1 MTSLSGMTGFGRAG
15 GEAEWG
21 SWTWEAKSV
30 NGRGLDVRVNVPGGF
45 EGLDQA
51 VKKYASTL
59 FTRGNMQVGL
69 RIEIANGAGVAVDE
83 AALLAVIAAFEK
95 ANQGERAKNEALAT
109 LMTVKGVVET
119 GGGSHAALRVLGQ
132 DQALRAELQKNAE
145 AALAELKGSRL
156 EEGAS
161 LCGIMTELLDEMAM
175 QKGEAEKSAEEQSA
189 LVKTRLEARLK
200 ELELEDAVDAER
212 LATEVAILAAKA
224 DVREEL
230 DRLGAH
236 IETGRG
242 LLASGEPVGRKLDFL
257 AQELNREANTLCSKS
272 ASLTLTN
279 AGLALKTLIDQ
290 FKEQAANVE

>member
-51 VKKYASTL
+51 VKKYASSL

-119 GGGSHAALRVLGQ
+119 GGGSHAALRALGQ
-132 DQALRAELQKNAE
+132 DQALRVELQKNAE

-161 LCGIMTELLDEMAM
+161 LYGIMTELLDGMAM
-175 QKGEAEKSAEEQSA
+175 QKGEAEKSAEEQSM

>member
-51 VKKYASTL
+51 VKKYASSL

-119 GGGSHAALRVLGQ
+119 DGGSHAALRALGQ
-132 DQALRAELQKNAE
+132 DKALRAELQKNAE
-145 AALAELKGSRL
+145 AALAELKGIGLQFDERRNSERSGGVNSDVIALSQRFAMLMGEYQQSMEDGKITVNEAKRL
-156 EEGAS
+156 
-161 LCGIMTELLDEMAM
+161 
-175 QKGEAEKSAEEQSA
+175 
-189 LVKTRLEARLK
+189 LK
-200 ELELEDAVDAER
+200 ETTMLQQVLIDMKLNLEDESV
-212 LATEVAILAAKA
+212 
-224 DVREEL
+224 
-230 DRLGAH
+230 
-236 IETGRG
+236 
-242 LLASGEPVGRKLDFL
+242 
-257 AQELNREANTLCSKS
+257 
-272 ASLTLTN
+272 
-279 AGLALKTLIDQ
+279 
-290 FKEQAANVE
+290 

>member
-1 MTSLSGMTGFGRAG
+1 MIKLSGMTGFGRSG

-45 EGLDQA
+45 EGIDQA
-51 VKKYASTL
+51 VKKYASKL

-69 RIEIANGAGVAVDE
+69 RIEVASGVGITVDE
-83 AALLAVIAAFEK
+83 TALATVIAAFEK
-95 ANQGERAKNEALAT
+95 ANHGELAKNEALAI

-119 GGGSHAALRVLGQ
+119 GGGGNAALRTLGQ
-132 DQALRAELQKNAE
+132 DKGLRAKLQNGAE
-145 AALAELKGSRL
+145 AALAELQASRL
-156 EEGAS
+156 EEGQS
-161 LCGIMTELLDEMAM
+161 LYGIMLELLENMVARKD
-175 QKGEAEKSAEEQSA
+175 EAEQSASEQSA

-200 ELELEDAVDAER
+200 ELEAEDAVDAER
-212 LATEVAILAAKA
+212 LATEVAITAAKA

-236 IETGRG
+236 IETGRS
-242 LLASGEPVGRKLDFL
+242 LLESGEPVGRQLDFL

-272 ASLTLTN
+272 ASLALTN
-279 AGLALKTLIDQ
+279 AGLALKTLVDQ
-290 FKEQAANVE
+290 SKEQAANVE

>member
-51 VKKYASTL
+51 VKKYASSL

-119 GGGSHAALRVLGQ
+119 GGGSHAALRALGQ
-132 DQALRAELQKNAE
+132 DQALRVELQKNAE

-161 LCGIMTELLDEMAM
+161 LYSIMTELLDGMAM
-175 QKGEAEKSAEEQSA
+175 QNGEAEKSAEEQSM